1 MIREARAGDVAA
13 LQAIEVAAGAV
24 FRTVGMDF
32 VAGDEPLPAE
42 VLLGYLRDGR
52 AWVSVDEFDRPV
64 GYLIADWVDGAVHV
78 EQVSVDPGHAR
89 RGLGAELVEHVAWW
103 AKERGAP
110 ALTLTTYA
118 DVAWNGPYYARLG
131 FRVLP
136 TVELT
141 PGLIAIRV
149 EEASHGLDRWQRYCM
164 RRPL

>member
-1 MIREARAGDVAA
+1 MIRAARAEDVPV

-32 VAGDEPLPAE
+32 VAGDEPLSAD
-42 VLLGYLRDGR
+42 VLLGYQRDGR
-52 AWVSVDEFDRPV
+52 AWVSVNAADRAV
-64 GYLIADWVDGAVHV
+64 AYLIADWVDGAVHV
-78 EQVSVDPGHAR
+78 EQVSVDPAYAR
-89 RGLGAELVEHVAWW
+89 HGLGAGLIEHVAGW

-149 EEASHGLDRWQRYCM
+149 DEASHGLDRWQRYCM
-164 RRPL
+164 RRAL